1 MRRSAILL
9 LLVLAGVS
17 IASCG
22 KGSLTKTVVRPSA
35 SSTTPSNTAT
45 TPPSTSSTPT
55 TPPPSSAPPSSS
67 TPSTPTPS
75 TPSQTPARERALAF
89 AHAVNLTSDDVP
101 GFTPSEKHS
110 SSSAHQKRLE
120 RAMLACAGIG
130 AGTGT
135 GTGTGNIV
143 GSGKAVLEES
153 SKDFELKHQILDFS
167 VSSEVSVQAS
177 AAQALHGLA
186 AIRSPHVRACFSHYL
201 QLIFK
206 GEQVKGATAGPVK
219 IQAGTPPAPGTSG
232 GFGWR
237 VTATFTV
244 HGVKLPIYLD
254 FLGFVDGPAEVTLT
268 SSGLLRPF
276 PASVQQHLFSL
287 LLSRA
292 KGHKL

>member
-9 LLVLAGVS
+9 LLVLAGVAV
-17 IASCG
+17 ASCG
-22 KGSLTKTVVRPSA
+22 KGSLTRTVVQPAA
-35 SSTTPSNTAT
+35 SSTTPSSTAT
-45 TPPSTSSTPT
+45 TPPGTSSTPA
-55 TPPPSSAPPSSS
+55 APPSSS
-67 TPSTPTPS
+67 TPSTP
-75 TPSQTPARERALAF
+75 SQPPARERALAF
-89 AHAVNLTSDDVP
+89 ARAVNLTGDDVP

-110 SSSAHQKRLE
+110 SSSAHQQRLE
-120 RAMLACAGIG
+120 RAMLSCAGV
-130 AGTGT
+130 AGKTKG
-135 GTGTGNIV
+135 
-143 GSGKAVLEES
+143 VLEES

-186 AIRSPHVRACFSHYL
+186 AIRSPHVRSCFSHYL
-201 QLIFK
+201 ALIFK
-206 GEQVKGATAGPVK
+206 DEQVKGATAGPVK
-219 IQAGTPPAPGTSG
+219 IQAGIPPAPGTSG

-292 KGHKL
+292 KAHKL

>member
-1 MRRSAILL
+1 MRRSTILL
-9 LLVLAGVS
+9 LLALACVA

-22 KGSLTKTVVRPSA
+22 KGSLTRTVVQPSA
-35 SSTTPSNTAT
+35 SSTTPSSTAT
-45 TPPSTSSTPT
+45 TSPPGTGSTGSTGATRPPST
-55 TPPPSSAPPSSS
+55 A
-67 TPSTPTPS
+67 PS
-75 TPSQTPARERALAF
+75 TPSQTPSRERAVAF
-89 AHAVNLTSDDVP
+89 ARAVNLTSDDVP
-101 GFTPSEKHS
+101 GFAPSEKHS
-110 SSSAHQKRLE
+110 SSSEHEKRLE
-120 RAMLACAGIG
+120 RAMLQCAGVTSKTKG
-130 AGTGT
+130 
-135 GTGTGNIV
+135 
-143 GSGKAVLEES
+143 VLEES
-153 SKDFELKHQILDFS
+153 SKDFQLKHQILDFS

-177 AAQALHGLA
+177 AAQALHGLT
-186 AIRSPHVRACFSHYL
+186 AIRSPHVRSCFSHYL

-254 FLGFVDGPAEVTLT
+254 FLGFVDGPAEVTLL

-292 KGHKL
+292 KAHKL

>member
-9 LLVLAGVS
+9 LPLALAGVS
-17 IASCG
+17 LAACG
-22 KGSLTKTVVRPSA
+22 KSSLTA
-35 SSTTPSNTAT
+35 SVARSPAVTTTAPGTAT
-45 TPPSTSSTPT
+45 TPPPSTGTT
-55 TPPPSSAPPSSS
+55 GTGTTGTGTTGATPPPES
-67 TPSTPTPS
+67 TPAV
-75 TPSQTPARERALAF
+75 PSQTPSRERAVAF

-110 SSSAHQKRLE
+110 SSSEHEKRLE
-120 RAMLACAGIG
+120 HAMLQCAGVAAKTKG
-130 AGTGT
+130 
-135 GTGTGNIV
+135 
-143 GSGKAVLEES
+143 VLEES
-153 SKDFELKHQILDFS
+153 SEDFQLKHQILDFS

-177 AAQALHGLA
+177 AVQALHGLA
-186 AIRSPHVRACFSHYL
+186 AIRSPHVRSCFSHYL
-201 QLIFK
+201 QLLFA

-254 FLGFVDGPAEVTLT
+254 FLGFVDGPAEVTLL

-292 KGHKL
+292 KAHKL

>member
-1 MRRSAILL
+1 MRRTIALFL
-9 LLVLAGVS
+9 FVLAGAS
-17 IASCG
+17 LASCG
-22 KGSLTKTVVRPSA
+22 KGSLTSTVVQTTGA
-35 SSTTPSNTAT
+35 STSQTSTAT
-45 TPPSTSSTPT
+45 TPLSTPT
-55 TPPPSSAPPSSS
+55 STTPAPG
-67 TPSTPTPS
+67 TTPS
-75 TPSQTPARERALAF
+75 TPSQGPSHESATAF
-89 AHAVNLTSDDVP
+89 ARAVNLTSDDVP

-120 RAMLACAGIG
+120 RAMLRCAGIG
-130 AGTGT
+130 ASSGAIGGTGK
-135 GTGTGNIV
+135 G
-143 GSGKAVLEES
+143 VLEES
-153 SKDFELKHQILDFS
+153 SKDFELKRQILDFS

-177 AAQALHGLA
+177 AAQALQGLQ
-186 AIRSPHVRACFSHYL
+186 AIRSPHVRSCFSHYL
-201 QLIFK
+201 SLIFK
-206 GEQVKGATAGPVK
+206 EEQVKGATAGPVT

-237 VTATFTV
+237 VTATFDV

-292 KGHKL
+292 KAHKL

>member
-1 MRRSAILL
+1 MRRSTILL
-9 LLVLAGVS
+9 LLALACVA

-22 KGSLTKTVVRPSA
+22 KSSLTRTVVQPSA
-35 SSTTPSNTAT
+35 SSTTPSSTAT
-45 TPPSTSSTPT
+45 TSPPGTGSIGSGATPPST
-55 TPPPSSAPPSSS
+55 
-67 TPSTPTPS
+67 TPS
-75 TPSQTPARERALAF
+75 TPSQTPSRERAVAF
-89 AHAVNLTSDDVP
+89 ARAVNLTSDDVP

-110 SSSAHQKRLE
+110 SSSEHEKRLE
-120 RAMLACAGIG
+120 HAMLRCAGVTSKTKG
-130 AGTGT
+130 
-135 GTGTGNIV
+135 
-143 GSGKAVLEES
+143 VLEQS
-153 SKDFELKHQILDFS
+153 SKDFQLKHQILDFS

-186 AIRSPHVRACFSHYL
+186 AIRSPHVRSCFSHYL

-254 FLGFVDGPAEVTLT
+254 FLGFVDGPAEVTLL

-276 PASVQQHLFSL
+276 PAGVQQHLFSL

-292 KGHKL
+292 KAHKL

>member
-9 LLVLAGVS
+9 LLLLAGVS

-22 KGSLTKTVVRPSA
+22 KGSLTRTVVRATA
-35 SSTTPSNTAT
+35 SSTAPTSSAATVPPGTGSTGATPPPS
-45 TPPSTSSTPT
+45 TPPST
-55 TPPPSSAPPSSS
+55 PPQ
-67 TPSTPTPS
+67 TPS
-75 TPSQTPARERALAF
+75 RERAVAF
-89 AHAVNLTSDDVP
+89 ARAVNLTGDDVP

-110 SSSAHQKRLE
+110 SSSEHEKRLE
-120 RAMLACAGIG
+120 HAMLSCAGV
-130 AGTGT
+130 AGRTKG
-135 GTGTGNIV
+135 
-143 GSGKAVLEES
+143 VLEES
-153 SKDFELKHQILDFS
+153 SEDFQLKHQILDFS

-177 AAQALHGLA
+177 AAQALHGLD
-186 AIRSPHVRACFSHYL
+186 AIRSPHVRGCFSRYL

-206 GEQVKGATAGPVK
+206 GEQIKGATAGPVK

-254 FLGFVDGPAEVTLT
+254 FLGFVDGPAEVTLL

-292 KGHKL
+292 KAHKL